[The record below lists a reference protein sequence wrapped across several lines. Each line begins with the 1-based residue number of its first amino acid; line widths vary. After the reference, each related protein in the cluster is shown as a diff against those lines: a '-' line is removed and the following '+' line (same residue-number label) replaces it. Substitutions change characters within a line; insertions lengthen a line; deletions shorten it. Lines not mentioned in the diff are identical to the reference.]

1 MSKGLYRVLLIVF
14 VAIFCISGGLL
25 VDYYIKSRNQK
36 NLYEDLSSLVE
47 QIQQGHTPI
56 FTDPSQNTTDSATET
71 TSSEF
76 TESTQST
83 EPTEP
88 IASTTPTEPAPPL
101 PTHVF
106 VKHPVTG
113 KIVKILREYAPIFNM
128 NPDLVGWIK
137 IDGTNINYPVMQ
149 TPDRPNY
156 YLTRDFYGKNS
167 KHGCI
172 YAAEA
177 ADINAPSDNITIYGH
192 KMLDGSMFAAL
203 HNYKDTN
210 FYKKYPYI
218 TFDTLTEHHTY
229 QILSVFQISATV
241 EAGFPYHT
249 FVNGD
254 EATFGEFVKKCKTL
268 SLYNTGVD
276 AVYGDKLITLSTCDR
291 TISYGRLV
299 VVAKRSS

>member
-1 MSKGLYRVLLIVF
+1 MPKWLYRILLIVF

-25 VDYYIKSRNQK
+25 ADYFIKSRKQQK
-36 NLYEDLSSLVE
+36 QYGELSNLVE
-47 QIQQGHTPI
+47 QIQQGHDPI
-56 FTDPSQNTTDSATET
+56 FTDPSQNATDSVTET
-71 TSSEF
+71 TSPDF
-76 TESTQST
+76 TEPTQST
-83 EPTEP
+83 EPTGP
-88 IASTTPTEPAPPL
+88 NNDTKPKPSL

-113 KIVKILREYAPIFNM
+113 KVMKILREYAPIFNL

-156 YLTRDFYGKNS
+156 YLTRDFYKKNS

-203 HNYKDTN
+203 HNYKDKN
-210 FYKKYPYI
+210 FYQKYPYI

-229 QILSVFQISATV
+229 QIISVFQTHATV
-241 EAGFPYHT
+241 ESGFPYHT
-249 FVNGD
+249 FVDGN
-254 EATFGEFVKKCKTL
+254 ETTFGEFVKKCKAL

-291 TISYGRLV
+291 TISSGRLV
-299 VVAKRSS
+299 VVAKRIS